1 MSLAEK
7 LIAISLGIAVSAC
20 LAPYVLYK
28 FSQDFFLVGVGA
40 FISLV
45 LQAVWWTRLGALL
58 MKHGKQGL
66 WFLVGLPFTVFWPA
80 LLSVFWWACKYRNAC
95 L

>member
-7 LIAISLGIAVSAC
+7 LMATSLGIAVSVC
-20 LAPYVLYK
+20 LSPYVLYK
-28 FSQDFFLVGVGA
+28 VSQDFFLAGA

-45 LQAVWWTRLGALL
+45 LQAIWWTRLGALL
-58 MKHGKQGL
+58 IQHGKQGL
-66 WFLVGLPFTVFWPA
+66 WFLVGVPFTLFWPA
-80 LLSVFWWACKYRNAC
+80 LLSMFWWACKYRNAC